1 MVIIIHPAS
10 IIIGILKI
18 IMVASSILGLK
29 VLKCH
34 ISKDNRPSLWK
45 AVIQILS
52 DPHRWVQHEE
62 DQQRQRHH
70 QAVGYRW
77 TTKVIFDD
85 GDGGGDG
92 DDGGSFFIITA
103 VVIVIAFWLLLSILV
118 FVDSARCGNVTVAV
132 STPLSIWSM
141 LLIRI
146 RLRCRY
152 HQHHNCHHHYI
163 LLSPSLWASP
173 TSSS

>member
-1 MVIIIHPAS
+1 MARDLPC
-10 IIIGILKI
+10 L
-18 IMVASSILGLK
+18 
-29 VLKCH
+29 LKCH
-34 ISKDNRPSLWK
+34 ISRCKRQSTIIMKSCHRNLFRSPPLGSTWGRSAKATSPSSCGISVDNQGNLWWWWWWWWWWF
-45 AVIQILS
+45 L
-52 DPHRWVQHEE
+52 
-62 DQQRQRHH
+62 
-70 QAVGYRW
+70 
-77 TTKVIFDD
+77 
-85 GDGGGDG
+85 
-92 DDGGSFFIITA
+92 FIITA

-152 HQHHNCHHHYI
+152 HQHHNCRHHYI

>member
-1 MVIIIHPAS
+1 MQKTIDHHYEKLSSKSFQIPTVGFNMRKISKGNVTIKLWDIGGQPRWSLMMVMVVVMVM
-10 IIIGILKI
+10 
-18 IMVASSILGLK
+18 MVA
-29 VLKCH
+29 
-34 ISKDNRPSLWK
+34 P
-45 AVIQILS
+45 
-52 DPHRWVQHEE
+52 
-62 DQQRQRHH
+62 
-70 QAVGYRW
+70 
-77 TTKVIFDD
+77 
-85 GDGGGDG
+85 
-92 DDGGSFFIITA
+92 FFIITA